1 MNEILTQSDIDSWL
15 QEASVDGLQVEQPVV
30 PSTTLPLPMEQ
41 VRLGA
46 EPRLSK
52 LTRLEQERMV
62 ARRERR
68 KAAAKARAKHLPR
81 GRYHHK
87 SKEAT
92 RKRNARKRWAEQ
104 PLKSLCYGHGVWD
117 ISQEQWDQKIR
128 HLWTMYNPLD
138 LTVKRRWGYGT
149 REKPYTIYD
158 IDVRHRKHG
167 LLYRG
172 QDQLIYDSSQPNGLD
187 IEKAPEGAMLFEEPL
202 ALSLKA
208 LKKAITIKA
217 IEELL

>member
-1 MNEILTQSDIDSWL
+1 
-15 QEASVDGLQVEQPVV
+15 
-30 PSTTLPLPMEQ
+30 
-41 VRLGA
+41 
-46 EPRLSK
+46 
-52 LTRLEQERMV
+52 
-62 ARRERR
+62 
-68 KAAAKARAKHLPR
+68 
-81 GRYHHK
+81 
-87 SKEAT
+87 
-92 RKRNARKRWAEQ
+92 
-104 PLKSLCYGHGVWD
+104 
-117 ISQEQWDQKIR
+117 
-128 HLWTMYNPLD
+128 MYNPLD